1 MVSVIFAPVALWE
14 RHWSYA
20 IEVAHQEH
28 KSGNSTLIIHCESA
42 LKSCAANPHNQPSK
56 CKQCIHQVHYSVKRH
71 FPDSTRHI
79 YISDLDVEL
88 TRQSLRIPDLKDMD
102 SLFDYTYES
111 FHFGLDVIS
120 QLISIERDRN
130 IWNNDLVELAN
141 NLLANSIAM
150 YEIMKARL
158 PKDIS
163 KVYLWGGRRS
173 SEAPVKYFA
182 RFKNLDLIFFEE
194 ASAFNRFTLSEK
206 EPTTYSFVFDSI
218 REWEQNRAV
227 SVGVPYMMLEAQ
239 KYFSDRRQGKSKEP
253 SFIWFL
259 SNSKKLD
266 LKVSEKP
273 ILAIFTSSD
282 WEFAAL
288 EFRPDKEFSHEL
300 GNQYLVLPRILRDP
314 VFLDKF
320 QLVVRWHPNHVT
332 SGKFEKNQVASII
345 SSNSHVHHILPSDNQ
360 NSYDLVEMADT
371 VLVFGST
378 IGIESAFMGKP
389 TILIG
394 KASYSGLGAVY
405 EPETYLN
412 LQELIV
418 SNLKPLSN
426 FGAVLWA
433 DWSKN
438 RGKSLESIEV
448 RGNSFYLND
457 NRILSIKLSMRIKA
471 ALKRMSRHLVGQ

>member
-1 MVSVIFAPVALWE
+1 
-14 RHWSYA
+14 
-20 IEVAHQEH
+20 
-28 KSGNSTLIIHCESA
+28 
-42 LKSCAANPHNQPSK
+42 
-56 CKQCIHQVHYSVKRH
+56 
-71 FPDSTRHI
+71 
-79 YISDLDVEL
+79 
-88 TRQSLRIPDLKDMD
+88 
-102 SLFDYTYES
+102 
-111 FHFGLDVIS
+111 
-120 QLISIERDRN
+120 
-130 IWNNDLVELAN
+130 
-141 NLLANSIAM
+141 
-150 YEIMKARL
+150 
-158 PKDIS
+158 
-163 KVYLWGGRRS
+163 
-173 SEAPVKYFA
+173 
-182 RFKNLDLIFFEE
+182 
-194 ASAFNRFTLSEK
+194 
-206 EPTTYSFVFDSI
+206 
-218 REWEQNRAV
+218 
-227 SVGVPYMMLEAQ
+227 MMLEAH

-314 VFLDKF
+314 VFLDRF

-332 SGKFEKNQVASII
+332 SGKFEKYQVASIV
-345 SSNSHVHHILPSDNQ
+345 SSNSHVRHILPSDNQ

-438 RGKSLESIEV
+438 RGNSLESIEV

-457 NRILSIKLSMRIKA
+457 SRILSIKLSMRIKA